1 MANTISVAVSMLCE
15 ETLKVMNAIQERF
28 EIFVA
33 ITGYSVEEIMDD
45 SNLLDELNR
54 FINNELVN
62 DLGLEYGSVIIN
74 IGYNNWI
81 FLLTIN
87 MKKGLKW
94 KRLYL
99 IKEKKKKNELIANIL
114 QGYCDEIY
122 AIHEKH
128 PETAIDILN
137 GGFLSGV
144 IYDILITREMKKYSI
159 KNDISDI
166 NRRDLKT
173 TILYWHQEHIIEL
186 VMRNLKQDK
195 NQDPIYWKLKF
206 TVIWY

>member
-74 IGYNNWI
+74 IGYNN
-81 FLLTIN
+81 
-87 MKKGLKW
+87 
-94 KRLYL
+94 
-99 IKEKKKKNELIANIL
+99 
-114 QGYCDEIY
+114 
-122 AIHEKH
+122 
-128 PETAIDILN
+128 
-137 GGFLSGV
+137 
-144 IYDILITREMKKYSI
+144 
-159 KNDISDI
+159 
-166 NRRDLKT
+166 
-173 TILYWHQEHIIEL
+173 
-186 VMRNLKQDK
+186 
-195 NQDPIYWKLKF
+195 
-206 TVIWY
+206 